1 MSPSPFPARRWRRRL
16 TWFSVLAALTVL
28 VAACGGSS
36 TPATQSTTQ
45 GPTPTV
51 ASTAAAAGAGT
62 AVAGSPVVTAS
73 TPASGGAAQGTFTGA
88 FDEGPGGCP
97 ECFNPL
103 TATAGFT
110 WLEEYY
116 EPLVVYDVNF
126 QKMQGQLATSWDIS
140 PDGKTYT
147 FHLRPNV
154 KWHDGQS
161 FTSADVKFT
170 LDLVMNPASASWM
183 ASYFTDIQSVTTP
196 DPLTA
201 VVTLKQ
207 PDAALLDGLTFLVML
222 PQHALQSISPANLVK
237 SNWWQTNPIGTG
249 PFKWEKYVQ
258 GQYVELQANTDYWGG
273 APKIAHLINR
283 YFKEPGAAVLALQ
296 SGQIQ
301 FTYVTPDVLATLKT
315 NANIKILQGPSQ
327 VVNYLG
333 FNLKDPRLKNLQVR
347 EAIMYAINRPEI
359 VSKLFGGG
367 AVVVP
372 CAFNNPKYLPQNAND
387 YAYNVSKA
395 KQLLQQANWNS
406 IKGQPIQVVT
416 YYTDQ
421 LSTNV
426 LTTMQQMLAQVGID
440 ITIRGVDVPTYRQIL
455 ASGNW
460 TMMYAGAAN
469 GPDPDV
475 TRTYFV
481 STATP
486 PNGSNYYGVDIPQ
499 LDTLYNQGRQTTN
512 LAQRPA
518 IYQQVCSVLNQQL
531 PWGPMWV
538 TTRYGAVSTKIQDFT
553 WTPSPGGGHYYQG
566 AQDWSIAK

>member
-1 MSPSPFPARRWRRRL
+1 MSSRSGTGGRWQGRL
-16 TWFSVLAALTVL
+16 TCFSMLAVVAIL

-36 TPATQSTTQ
+36 SSPTQSSTQSTVT
-45 GPTPTV
+45 TTS
-51 ASTAAAAGAGT
+51 AATAAAAAGT
-62 AVAGSPVVTAS
+62 AVASPAVVTAS
-73 TPASGGAAQGTFTGA
+73 TPAPGGAAQGTFTGA

-126 QKMQGQLATSWDIS
+126 QKMQGQLAQSWDVS
-140 PDGKTYT
+140 ADGMTYT
-147 FHLRPNV
+147 FHLRNGV
-154 KWHDGQS
+154 TWHDGQP

-170 LDLVMNPASASWM
+170 LDLVKNPDSASWM
-183 ASYFTDIQSVTTP
+183 ATYFADVQSVATP
-196 DPLTA
+196 DAQTA
-201 VVTLKQ
+201 VVTLQK

-222 PQHALQSISPANLVK
+222 PQHALQSIAPKDLVK
-237 SNWWQTNPIGTG
+237 SSWWQTNPIGTG

-258 GQYVELQANTDYWGG
+258 GQYVELQANSSYWGG
-273 APKIAHLINR
+273 QPKIAHLINR
-283 YFKEPGAAVLALQ
+283 YYKEPGSAVLALQ

-301 FTYVTPDVLATLKT
+301 FTYVTPDVLGTLKSNT
-315 NANIKILQGPSQ
+315 NIKILQGPSQ

-333 FNLKDPRLKNLQVR
+333 FNLTDPRLKDVR
-347 EAIMYAINRPEI
+347 VRQAIMYAINRPEI

-387 YAYNVSKA
+387 YAYNVSQA
-395 KQLLQQANWNS
+395 QQLLQQANWDS
-406 IKGQPIQVVT
+406 IKGQPIEVVT

-426 LTTMQQMLAQVGID
+426 LTTMQQMLAQVGIN
-440 ITIRGVDVPTYRQIL
+440 ITIRSVDVPTYRQIL
-455 ASGNW
+455 ASGKW

-481 STATP
+481 SSAAP
-486 PNGSNYYGVDIPQ
+486 PNGSNYYGVNIPQ
-499 LDTLYNQGRQTTN
+499 LDQLYAQGRETTD
-512 LAQRPA
+512 LTQRPA

-531 PWGPMWV
+531 PWGPLWV
-538 TTRYGAVSTKIQDFT
+538 TTRYGAVSTSIQNFV
-553 WTPSPGGGHYYQG
+553 WTPSPGGGHYYQA
-566 AQDWSIAK
+566 AQGWSIGK